1 MWYRYYRATY
11 LIYRYIYML
20 KYIEHVRNSVWWW
33 IINHEWWSMMIM
45 TYHCIRGT
53 KKHHFKLHINWRML
67 QQPFYYKHHSEC
79 NFCVFELRKRAR
91 KCVCFLPK
99 TQQKW
104 IDQLEQSFPNNT
116 DTQYILSIHF
126 YSYHISKHVFH
137 QVNIFCSSFLR
148 LKLPCLCITPI
159 VQTNLKIRITLF
171 NAHSQR
177 VLCSKL
183 NSKPCL
189 TIDIHRFLQLLCYDK
204 SFKIPLAVQ
213 RTATI
218 LQTISFKLETSKLFP
233 LSLSN
238 FDFLWALRKRWGIE
252 GPVAEK

>member
-1 MWYRYYRATY
+1 M
-11 LIYRYIYML
+11 
-20 KYIEHVRNSVWWW
+20 
-33 IINHEWWSMMIM
+33 NHQTRMMINDDDISLHQRYKNI
-45 TYHCIRGT
+45 TLSNALIDSCNSN
-53 KKHHFKLHINWRML
+53 HFITNITQNATFVCLNYVSVRVGI
-67 QQPFYYKHHSEC
+67 
-79 NFCVFELRKRAR
+79 
-91 KCVCFLPK
+91 CVCFLPK

-116 DTQYILSIHF
+116 DTQYILSILL
-126 YSYHISKHVFH
+126 YSYYISKHVFH
-137 QVNIFCSSFLR
+137 QGFLR

-159 VQTNLKIRITLF
+159 VQTNLKIRIKLF